1 MKHGLWFWLTG
12 LAALQHVGP
21 WFPDQGLNPRPLHCK
36 PDSQPLDHQGSPLF
50 FLIALDKYTFICLWS
65 LTAELFFCLFC
76 SLVPPQ
82 RLAQSLAQH
91 SLSKCWWDG

>member
-65 LTAELFFCLFC
+65 LTAELFFLPVLF
-76 SLVPPQ
+76 SGASPASSTVPGT
-82 RLAQSLAQH
+82 AFT
-91 SLSKCWWDG
+91 